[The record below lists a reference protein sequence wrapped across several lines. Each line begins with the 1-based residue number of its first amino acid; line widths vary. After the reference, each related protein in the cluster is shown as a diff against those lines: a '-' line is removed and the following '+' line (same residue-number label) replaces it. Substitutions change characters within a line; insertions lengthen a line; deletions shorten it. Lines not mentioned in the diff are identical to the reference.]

1 MTGRRIHRRRMIGG
15 GGAVGLALVALLVL
29 QGQAI
34 SDEQSQVQASIDA
47 TVAIADDGEDDVTYA
62 KHVAPILQEKCQ
74 ICHQPNSV
82 APYL

>member
-1 MTGRRIHRRRMIGG
+1 MNERERLMTGKRIHRRIVGG

-47 TVAIADDGEDDVTYA
+47 TAAIADSGEDEVT
-62 KHVAPILQEKCQ
+62 
-74 ICHQPNSV
+74 
-82 APYL
+82 